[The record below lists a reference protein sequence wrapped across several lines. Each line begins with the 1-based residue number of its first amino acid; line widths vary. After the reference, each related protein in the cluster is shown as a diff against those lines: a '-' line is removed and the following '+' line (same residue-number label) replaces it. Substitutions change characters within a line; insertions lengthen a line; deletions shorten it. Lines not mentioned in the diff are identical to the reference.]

1 MLVEI
6 ALLQRTSVF
15 LGHPVYSLSVLL
27 LTLIL
32 SAGLGSMLSDRL
44 PLDTTYKFALWAVL
58 TSASIMLLPLW
69 FKNVFPPFAAA
80 PLMTKIALCVTL
92 IAPTGLL
99 MGFGF
104 PSGMR
109 LVAHSDRRPA
119 PWFWGVNGAAG
130 VLASIFAVCSN
141 IAFGIS
147 VTLYIGAALYLM
159 LLPTALRLLWPQ
171 SEPERSGA
179 VAVGATGVKIGTS

>member
-1 MLVEI
+1 
-6 ALLQRTSVF
+6 
-15 LGHPVYSLSVLL
+15 
-27 LTLIL
+27 
-32 SAGLGSMLSDRL
+32 
-44 PLDTTYKFALWAVL
+44 
-58 TSASIMLLPLW
+58 MLLPLW

-80 PLMTKIALCVTL
+80 PLTTKIALCVAI

-104 PSGMR
+104 PTGMR
-109 LVAHSDRRPA
+109 LVGHSDQRPA

-147 VTLYIGAALYLM
+147 VTLYIGAALYMM

-171 SEPERSGA
+171 TEPARSGA
-179 VAVGATGVKIGTS
+179 